1 MTMTDK
7 TPFLI
12 RLENCSARLGRATI
26 LHGLDWTL
34 RQGCHWLLLGANG
47 AGKSTF
53 LALVRGDIPPAPARP
68 GEPAGRRIYGPGL
81 SHDGE
86 PTQSPIGLRQR
97 LALVS
102 AELQDRYVRRALGEE
117 DRRAWNLTALDLAV
131 AGLRDTPLVYSPP
144 EPSEKMAALT
154 ALEALGATH
163 LAGTGVQDMSR
174 GQARLAFIARAL
186 AGRPDVLLCDEVLD
200 GLDPTARDMIS
211 GALER
216 LAASGSTTIVLSTHR
231 TDEAPVW
238 AERALLL
245 AGGRITAHGPAAKV
259 LKRSPAA
266 RGLDRPGENRTDA
279 LHEANGTDRAMPWLV
294 RVDKATLLRGGR
306 PALSDVDWTV
316 LPGQRWGVFG
326 HNGAG
331 RQVADA
337 RVRRRPGTTVIL
349 TAVDA
354 MLVRGGIHQVGRL
367 RMDFDRIGPVLVVR
381 TADILQ
387 YGAPTLPIVR
397 AAVQDALP
405 GRVAIVGNSPR
416 TDVNPVRAIRIDG
429 NAVDDC
435 IRLNAIRSVSP
446 RLPAVD
452 ALVELT
458 KMRAGV
464 DFVRVLRIDRQDLDI
479 QVAQPVD
486 GGLPGLAGIVAL
498 EDPTAPGTR
507 IDDIRVVRVKLDVHD
522 NPAIRTQPLCAFE
535 NLHPREIQFVLNGL
549 LLFRT
554 QGAPPDHHCA
564 GKYNHDH
571 KRDCVVFKPF
581 VHRLNYISFL

>member
-1 MTMTDK
+1 MTDK

-331 RQVADA
+331 KSSLLALITGEQ
-337 RVRRRPGTTVIL
+337 RPEPGG
-349 TAVDA
+349 AVHWF
-354 MLVRGGIHQVGRL
+354 GHEG
-367 RMDFDRIGPVLVVR
+367 
-381 TADILQ
+381 
-387 YGAPTLPIVR
+387 
-397 AAVQDALP
+397 
-405 GRVAIVGNSPR
+405 R
-416 TDVNPVRAIRIDG
+416 TDVRAMRR
-429 NAVDDC
+429 
-435 IRLNAIRSVSP
+435 RLGLVSP
-446 RLPAVD
+446 ELQAAYPPDATAMEAVLSGFHASLGLFDAPASDMDD
-452 ALVELT
+452 ALDMDKAVAMVDMEQRARRALAAAGQDLASDPERPVERLSYGQT
-458 KMRAGV
+458 RRLLIARALVHGPDLLLMDEAEAGLDGPSRAALQAVVEELARAGEATGTALV
-464 DFVRVLRIDRQDLDI
+464 WVSHRPHELPSGLTHGLLMEHGRVTASGELDRVL
-479 QVAQPVD
+479 
-486 GGLPGLAGIVAL
+486 
-498 EDPTAPGTR
+498 
-507 IDDIRVVRVKLDVHD
+507 
-522 NPAIRTQPLCAFE
+522 PL
-535 NLHPREIQFVLNGL
+535 VLQHLG
-549 LLFRT
+549 
-554 QGAPPDHHCA
+554 
-564 GKYNHDH
+564 
-571 KRDCVVFKPF
+571 
-581 VHRLNYISFL
+581 